1 MLPTFQDLSKHCNT
15 ADQQFLAK
23 LVELMQTSLSV
34 QKEILSELKQLNIN
48 TAKPAELKPSCLS
61 QSPAQ
66 QDEAQPIEQFL
77 HVSLT
82 GN

>member
-1 MLPTFQDLSKHCNT
+1 MFPSFQDFSKHCNT

-23 LVELMQTSLSV
+23 LVELMQISLSV
-34 QKEILSELKQLNIN
+34 QKEILSELKQLNSSSP
-48 TAKPAELKPSCLS
+48 KPAESKSSYLS

-66 QDEAQPIEQFL
+66 QSEALPIEQFL
-77 HVSLT
+77 HLSLT

>member
-15 ADQQFLAK
+15 PDQQFLAK
-23 LVELMQTSLSV
+23 LVELMQISLSV
-34 QKEILSELKQLNIN
+34 QKEILSELKQLNSSA
-48 TAKPAELKPSCLS
+48 AKPADLKPSCVS

-66 QDEAQPIEQFL
+66 QDEARPIEQFL
-77 HVSLT
+77 HLSLT

>member
-15 ADQQFLAK
+15 PDQQFLAK
-23 LVELMQTSLSV
+23 LVELMQISLSV
-34 QKEILSELKQLNIN
+34 QKEILSELKQLNSSSP
-48 TAKPAELKPSCLS
+48 KPAESKPSYLS

-66 QDEAQPIEQFL
+66 QDEAPPIEQFL